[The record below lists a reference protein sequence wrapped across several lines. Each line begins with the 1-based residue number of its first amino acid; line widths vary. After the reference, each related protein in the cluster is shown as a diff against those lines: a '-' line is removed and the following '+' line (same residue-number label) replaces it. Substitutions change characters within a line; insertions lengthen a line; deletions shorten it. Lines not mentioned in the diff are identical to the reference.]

1 MKFITSFILIF
12 LFNFSLTNANENII
26 PLNKS
31 INEFNLKSPKGKL
44 NYLAYFSLRC
54 GSLFS
59 DINEVK
65 PHKNYLNASLNL
77 QESAVITAIMIK
89 INNQKKIK
97 QEVVENIKSYKNI
110 YSKIIQ
116 DNYTTNYKFIIG
128 SKLLESDEESCKSFV
143 PRAYRFLKNNQF
155 NIRK

>member
-12 LFNFSLTNANENII
+12 LFNFSLINANENII
-26 PLNKS
+26 PLTKS
-31 INEFNLKSPKGKL
+31 IEEFNLKSPKGKL

-59 DINEVK
+59 SINEVK
-65 PHKNYLNASLNL
+65 PNRNYLNAALNL

-89 INNQKKIK
+89 IKNQKEIK
-97 QEVVENIKSYKNI
+97 REVEKNIKSYKNI
-110 YSKIIQ
+110 YSKIIL
-116 DNYTTNYKFIIG
+116 DNYTKNNKFIIG
-128 SKLLESDEESCKSFV
+128 SNLLESDEESCKNFV

>member
-59 DINEVK
+59 AINEVK
-65 PHKNYLNASLNL
+65 PNKNYLNASLNL

-89 INNQKKIK
+89 INNQKKLNK
-97 QEVVENIKSYKNI
+97 K
-110 YSKIIQ
+110 
-116 DNYTTNYKFIIG
+116 
-128 SKLLESDEESCKSFV
+128 
-143 PRAYRFLKNNQF
+143 
-155 NIRK
+155 